1 MQIPEGE
8 RLAAET
14 LQVITSVHPGE
25 EKKNLRTHASPS
37 TPPTPVFAGCPSK
50 KGKEPRQFPL
60 GPFRGEP
67 GGKSPSL

>member
-25 EKKNLRTHASPS
+25 EKKK
-37 TPPTPVFAGCPSK
+37 SK
-50 KGKEPRQFPL
+50 NTR
-60 GPFRGEP
+60 
-67 GGKSPSL
+67 